1 MVVLLEAVSMVGYL
15 KAVMLGVIWSLVGLA
30 FMCSVTYLYNLEKEL

>member
-1 MVVLLEAVSMVGYL
+1 MVVLLEAVSMIGYF

>member
-30 FMCSVTYLYNLEKEL
+30 FMCSVTYLYNLEKE